1 MKNSF
6 VTVLVAGFL
15 ASVVVSECP
24 NACSAHGKCGAYDMC
39 TCYRN
44 WMSND
49 CSERICQFGLAHVD
63 TPKGDLDASSGKLS
77 DADTIVVTN
86 DAMYPYGTT
95 EQYPYAGD
103 IDGLVLKNTAHEYR
117 ECSNKGICDRASGT
131 CACFEGYDGSAC
143 QRASCP
149 VTDGAMCAGHGTCH
163 TIEELAKMDH
173 GNIYEL
179 WDASSTMG
187 CKCDAGYSG
196 ADCSQKVC
204 KWGTDPLY
212 YDSGSVA
219 RYSNWTYQFYTVPGT
234 PDLTGNYSI
243 IFYDAH
249 GEDWQTAPID
259 IGATC
264 VDVVAAL
271 EGLPNDVIPSGSV
284 RCSKEDTPTD
294 PLLSP
299 ITDVAAMKVEVRYT
313 VAFPGN
319 PGKLKQIEIT
329 KYLDGTRPTLVS
341 DEAVSTLGWHIYPNG
356 HTGEDVDMVPDLCEG
371 VLVTLGASGTTT
383 FLDGIDT
390 QEAKALKRC
399 LGSSDSTD
407 DNNVEVYN
415 WDYGGYYNP
424 HLIKLVDQTQY
435 TSTLY
440 TGAGLSG
447 DAADFNNDA
456 GSASIP
462 LSTLCNPND
471 INVELF
477 GTDLCSNKNSPGFFA
492 VLYYDAGTIGA
503 TNPWQLLS
511 AASVPYATDTLF
523 KVYTTK
529 GYLQLVN
536 PYAAVYTR
544 TAAYSAQQQIDSY
557 YTNVLHVTNTSGQT
571 VSAHVSGAPLDTDWF
586 GWMDCETQVIGE
598 NGALACLNKNDHIML
613 LSANGTNAIYPNM
626 YQISKLNRAEKNWEN
641 GPQIKDNRHAANPTD
656 YWWDEGEKLRSTITL
671 DKSVNQDLFYT
682 DGQMHQAAGITEED
696 LSARVYKFFPDTS
709 TSTNGYA
716 YAGECSHR
724 GVCNQDNGLCECF
737 GGYTNDNCDTINAL
751 AL

>member
-6 VTVLVAGFL
+6 VSVLVAGFL
-15 ASVVVSECP
+15 ATMVVSECP

-77 DADTIVVTN
+77 DADTIVVSN

-103 IDGLVLKNTAHEYR
+103 IDGLVLQNTAHEYR
-117 ECSNKGICDRASGT
+117 ECSNKGICDRVTGT

-187 CKCDAGYSG
+187 CKCDPGYTG

-219 RYSNWTYQFYTVPGT
+219 RYSNWTYQFYSDSANTVAI
-234 PDLTGNYSI
+234 LGNYSI

-249 GEDWQTAPID
+249 GEDWQTEPID
-259 IGATC
+259 WDATC
-264 VDVVAAL
+264 ETVVAAL

-284 RCSKEDTPTD
+284 RCFKEDGD
-294 PLLSP
+294 SALRAP
-299 ITDVAAMKVEVRYT
+299 IYDATKLNLHNRYT

-319 PGKLKQIEIT
+319 PGKLKQMEIT
-329 KYLDGTRPTLVS
+329 KHLDGTRPTLYS
-341 DEAVSTLGWHIYPNG
+341 DETTSTLGWHIYANG

-371 VLVTLGASGTTT
+371 VLVTLAGSGSNTY
-383 FLDGIDT
+383 LNGIDE

-415 WDYGGYYNP
+415 WDYGGYFNP

-435 TSTLY
+435 TSTVF
-440 TGAGLSG
+440 TNGDIAGQVG
-447 DAADFNNDA
+447 TVDINTDA
-456 GSASIP
+456 GTAITPVS
-462 LSTLCNPND
+462 LLCNPND
-471 INVELF
+471 INAALYGDNV
-477 GTDLCSNKNSPGFFA
+477 CSNKNSPGFYA
-492 VLYYDAGTIGA
+492 VLYYA
-503 TNPWQLLS
+503 TGLAAASSPWQLLS
-511 AASVPYATDTLF
+511 QASIPYSTTTLF

-536 PYAAVYTR
+536 PYAAVYSR
-544 TAAYSAQQQIDSY
+544 TDAYSDLQQIDSY
-557 YTNVLHVTNTSGQT
+557 YTSTLHVTNTSGMT
-571 VSAHVSGAPLDTDWF
+571 GAVAADWF
-586 GWMDCETQVIGE
+586 GWMDCETQAIGS
-598 NGALACLNKNDHIML
+598 NGNLACLNKNDYVML
-613 LSANGTNAIYPNM
+613 LAANGTNAVYPNM
-626 YQISKLNRAEKNWEN
+626 YQISKLNRAEKNWGN
-641 GPQIKDNRHAANPTD
+641 DPQITTSQDA
-656 YWWDEGEKLRSTITL
+656 WFSEGEKIRTTITL
-671 DKSVNQDLFYT
+671 DKSVNQDFYY
-682 DGQMHQAAGITEED
+682 DGGQMMDGGSTSD
-696 LSARVYKFFPDTS
+696 TSARVYKFFPDTS
-709 TSTNGYA
+709 TAANGYA

-724 GVCNQDNGLCECF
+724 GVCNQENGLCECF